1 MRYLLTFSLLATS
14 ILAAGCAVEVK
25 EQPAPVVKPERKV
38 DINIDTP
45 GVDVKVKRDK

>member
-1 MRYLLTFSLLATS
+1 MRYLLTSSLLCTS

-38 DINIDTP
+38 DINVDTP
-45 GVDVKVKRDK
+45 GGDVDIKKP